1 MNRAYG
7 ALAALLISCLPAAA
21 DTTAYLTTS
30 VGSAYRL
37 RPEEVPFAQENVR
50 LGYRLLGQVL
60 EGTYL
65 YYPDPAV
72 SEAHTAAVA
81 WALFD
86 AAVAKG
92 QGFEQGAFVVE
103 DPDGRLFSFFRD
115 NERSYKR
122 VSSHL
127 KPLTRRTGV
136 AHHGLD
142 MRGARP
148 AGLPAHPDA
157 GEHALLPARKRTLLF
172 IPMLPGAGTE
182 LGRRHLFLKLEDHG
196 LEGLGAF
203 IRHGFDY
210 LHTTVMGFGAT
221 PAERAR
227 KERVDPALARAYRRL
242 LDHIPASGRAHLTPA
257 SYAAADLGVRAM
269 VAEWARLKPVIQ
281 QDPALF
287 DLGRDFAGALANK
300 RYDHLDVR
308 TGDEVIF
315 SRGDLRAA
323 VEAHRAGAGL
333 AQDWLED
340 DQDWEHAGDPGPVP
354 EAVPASAPKAGWG
367 AWAASWF

>member
-1 MNRAYG
+1 MNRACLALG
-7 ALAALLISCLPAAA
+7 ALMTVWATATA
-21 DTTAYLTTS
+21 DTAAYLTRC
-30 VGSAYRL
+30 VGAPYRL
-37 RPEEVPFAQENVR
+37 RPEEIPFAHENVR
-50 LGYRLLGQVL
+50 LGYRILGQVL
-60 EGTYL
+60 AGTYL
-65 YYPDPAV
+65 YYPDPGL

-115 NERSYKR
+115 NERSYQR
-122 VSSHL
+122 LSSHL
-127 KPLTRRTGV
+127 KPMTRRTGV
-136 AHHGLD
+136 GHHGLD

-172 IPMLPGAGTE
+172 IPMLPGPGTGLE
-182 LGRRHLFLKLEDHG
+182 RRHLFLKLEDHG

-210 LHTTVMGFGAT
+210 LHTTVMGFGST
-221 PAERAR
+221 PPERAR

-242 LDHIPASGRAHLTPA
+242 LDHISAPGRAHLTPA
-257 SYAAADLGVRAM
+257 SYGAAELGVRAM
-269 VAEWARLKPVIQ
+269 VAEWQRLKPVIQ
-281 QDPALF
+281 EDPALF
-287 DLGRDFAGALANK
+287 DLGRAFAGALAHK

-315 SRGDLRAA
+315 SRAELGAA
-323 VEAHRAGAGL
+323 VETHREGAGL
-333 AQDWLED
+333 GREWLED
-340 DQDWEHAGDPGPVP
+340 DQDWELEADPGPVP
-354 EAVPASAPKAGWG
+354 ASLPPPAPKAGWG